1 MSINAVPNLDSAG
14 SAQFAEASIQKRPP
28 APQETTSASPI
39 AGSSLNS
46 EAGAAQSSSSS
57 TELPEDEV
65 QVQRDSQTNGEVVIK
80 YLDHAGNLILQ
91 VPSSQM
97 IGLAR
102 AIEEDFQQ
110 EAKAR
115 SAPAP
120 DNSGGGTHGR

>member
-115 SAPAP
+115 STPAP

>member
-1 MSINAVPNLDSAG
+1 M
-14 SAQFAEASIQKRPP
+14 
-28 APQETTSASPI
+28 
-39 AGSSLNS
+39 
-46 EAGAAQSSSSS
+46 
-57 TELPEDEV
+57 

-115 SAPAP
+115 STPAP